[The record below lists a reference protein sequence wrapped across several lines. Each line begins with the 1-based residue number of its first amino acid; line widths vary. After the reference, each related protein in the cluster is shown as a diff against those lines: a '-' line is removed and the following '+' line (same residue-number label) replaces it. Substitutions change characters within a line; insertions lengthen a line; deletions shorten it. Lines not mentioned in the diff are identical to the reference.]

1 MVLAAQVRVPW
12 RLGLQLLGPPATHTL
27 LAAGASGGS
36 ASSMDATAALA
47 EQTRRLQSL
56 SIGDGAAAAAPMAAP
71 DLGAGGEGGRDLALE
86 LLRGLPSRFVL
97 PAGERCTALVQLQ
110 SLAACQLD
118 VLAVELEGA
127 PGISAVPA
135 AAGADLCAAGPLSK
149 SDVVTTPFSLAST
162 GAGAADLPSL
172 GFLRLRWRRHE
183 RRPPALTAAARGGSQ
198 LATADAKA
206 AVSELE
212 LAASADDAGGGGTP
226 GGASAAAPV
235 APASELLLPLP
246 AASLLP
252 PLLSAEVRHPP
263 AATAGLPVEL
273 QLVLRNG
280 GSSCQEVAVAVGDPH
295 GCLLAGARWW
305 KGAGPAGCTHVAC
318 CWLGGSCLPCL
329 VPLQC
334 HRCQTVLAGPKST
347 TVELL
352 PHSNRSVT
360 WQATPYHTG
369 GWSER
374 GECRLCCVCATVK
387 CSLAVCLLTRAAGC
401 CTQACCACL
410 RSPPPWRGRRWRRRA
425 AARCLWSVRRS
436 SNTAWCRQRRRV
448 AALAS
453 LMLRAAAL

>member
-27 LAAGASGGS
+27 LAAGAIGGY
-36 ASSMDATAALA
+36 ASFMDSTAALA

-56 SIGDGAAAAAPMAAP
+56 SIGDGATAAAPTAAP

-97 PAGERCTALVQLQ
+97 PAGEPCTALVQLQ

-127 PGISAVPA
+127 PGINAVPA

-149 SDVVTTPFSLAST
+149 SDVFTTPFSLAST

-198 LATADAKA
+198 LAAADAKA

-212 LAASADDAGGGGTP
+212 LAAVRR
-226 GGASAAAPV
+226 AAPTLRPQLRPPTSCCCRCQP
-235 APASELLLPLP
+235 PASCRRCSRRRCGTHLLPLP
-246 AASLLP
+246 ACPWSC
-252 PLLSAEVRHPP
+252 SWCC
-263 AATAGLPVEL
+263 ATAAAAARRWRWQWATRTAACWPV
-273 QLVLRNG
+273 RG
-280 GSSCQEVAVAVGDPH
+280 GGR
-295 GCLLAGARWW
+295 GT
-305 KGAGPAGCTHVAC
+305 GPAGCTHAAC

-334 HRCQTVLAGPKST
+334 RRCQTVLAGPKST

-352 PHSNRSVT
+352 PHNGRTVT

-374 GECRLCCVCATVK
+374 GK
-387 CSLAVCLLTRAAGC
+387 CSPC
-401 CTQACCACL
+401 
-410 RSPPPWRGRRWRRRA
+410 
-425 AARCLWSVRRS
+425 
-436 SNTAWCRQRRRV
+436 
-448 AALAS
+448 
-453 LMLRAAAL
+453 